1 MVRSKKRTGDSG
13 ENRKGDE
20 IMAIHRKLPFG
31 YYVQMGKMIVHE
43 GEADLVRM
51 VFRKY
56 GEGSSLLQLTNE
68 LNCQPISYGDS
79 SVPWNKHM
87 VARILKNK
95 KYLGDENTPGIITSE
110 EWQKA
115 SRERSDIKDETGNV
129 KEDKIIRQ
137 LARCSECGSKP
148 ELIAAHPIGTTRWR
162 CTNCGELT
170 TKANTSVTVENLKNI
185 IAMLSE
191 QPYLIQIVESPRVSE
206 RIHLNNQEKDFTAA
220 ISNTA
225 FDEDNAR
232 KLAFTL
238 ASARFDALGSEDYET
253 ERIRREVAEADLSGS
268 LDYSLVKSIA
278 SEILIHPNGSVSL
291 KLKNNQIMKGEDVH
305 A

>member
-1 MVRSKKRTGDSG
+1 
-13 ENRKGDE
+13 
-20 IMAIHRKLPFG
+20 MATNRKLPFG
-31 YYVQMGKMIVHE
+31 YYIQMGRMVVHE

-51 VFRKY
+51 IFREY
-56 GEGSSLLQLTNE
+56 GKGTSLLQLTNE
-68 LNCQPISYGDS
+68 LNCQPIPYSES

-87 VARILKNK
+87 VARILKNR
-95 KYLGDENTPGIITSE
+95 KYLGDENIPAIIASE

-115 SRERSDIKDETGNV
+115 SREKPDAKDESENE
-129 KEDKIIRQ
+129 KDDKIIRQ
-137 LARCSECGSKP
+137 LAKCIKCGCKP
-148 ELIAAHPIGTTRWR
+148 ELVAARPHGTKRWR
-162 CTNCGELT
+162 CANCGELT
-170 TKANTSVTVENLKNI
+170 TKANTSMTIESLTNI

-191 QPYLIQIVESPRVSE
+191 QPQLIQSVESPRVPE
-206 RIHLNNQEKDFTAA
+206 RIHLNNQEKEFTAA

-225 FDEDNAR
+225 FDEEKAR

-253 ERIRREVAEADLSGS
+253 ERIRREVAGANPSES

-278 SEILIHPNGSVSL
+278 SEILIYPDGTISL
-291 KLKNNQIMKGEDVH
+291 KLKNNQIMKGDEVH